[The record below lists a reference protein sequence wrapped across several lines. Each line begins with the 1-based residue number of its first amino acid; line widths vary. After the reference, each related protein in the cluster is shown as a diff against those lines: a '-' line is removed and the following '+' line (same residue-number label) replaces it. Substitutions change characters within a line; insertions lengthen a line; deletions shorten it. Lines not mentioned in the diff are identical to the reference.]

1 MSKIKSFR
9 GMLAN
14 ETQARI
20 HVSGGKDDI
29 GYRIHKFQIMA
40 NQSMSDYEIT
50 AKIYAN
56 KQAEPL
62 VHANQVDFNQDNLL
76 AAAFSGLAAGE
87 YAGAKVVIFDREVF
101 NQDIFVQCQDNGGS
115 SQSVNYYIELEEV
128 KMSNPEAAVVNY
140 KAALLHGE

>member
-14 ETQARI
+14 ETQQRI
-20 HVSGGKDDI
+20 HIAGGKDDI
-29 GYRIHKFQIMA
+29 GYRIHKFVIMP
-40 NQSMSDYEIT
+40 NQSQNDYEIT

-56 KQAEPL
+56 KQALPL
-62 VHANQVDFNQDNLL
+62 VHGNQVDFNQDNLL
-76 AAAFSGLAAGE
+76 AAAFTGLASGA
-87 YAGAKVVIFDREVF
+87 YAGAKTVVFDNEVF
-101 NQDIFVQCQDNGGS
+101 NQDIFI
-115 SQSVNYYIELEEV
+115 QSVDSAGSPQSLNYYLELEEV